1 MGRSLGA
8 NRDKVRGSYKD
19 EINDNITRLNQVSK
33 ELETLEAKANTFRD
47 QITQQ
52 KANNTNQMMGTIAIL
67 TDVNNKMKKYSI
79 IKRNRIIVEVNIVL
93 GLLVLVVSIYY
104 GYKNK

>member
-1 MGRSLGA
+1 MNCIIVLIVWDGHWVLTET
-8 NRDKVRGSYKD
+8 KVRGSYKD
-19 EINDNITRLNQVSK
+19 EINDNIVRLNQVSK

-47 QITQQ
+47 QISQQ

-93 GLLVLVVSIYY
+93 GCWC
-104 GYKNK
+104 

>member
-1 MGRSLGA
+1 M
-8 NRDKVRGSYKD
+8 
-19 EINDNITRLNQVSK
+19 
-33 ELETLEAKANTFRD
+33 EAKANTFRD

-104 GYKNK
+104 GYKINRWKIVI